1 MTLLGRAI
9 PYWSSITTERK
20 RKNMRCLVKLLATW
34 LFLSQSQRQLSSVNL
49 NFMVPLRVINL
60 TAEFDATWPVDGF
73 AKKMTFPG
81 SNLNMLGE

>member
-1 MTLLGRAI
+1 LVQYYYRKKAEKHAMFGEAFSYLAL
-9 PYWSSITTERK
+9 SIAEPK
-20 RKNMRCLVKLLATW
+20 AT
-34 LFLSQSQRQLSSVNL
+34 
-49 NFMVPLRVINL
+49 RVINL

>member
-1 MTLLGRAI
+1 MFGEAFSYLAL
-9 PYWSSITTERK
+9 SIAEPK
-20 RKNMRCLVKLLATW
+20 AT
-34 LFLSQSQRQLSSVNL
+34 
-49 NFMVPLRVINL
+49 RVINL

>member
-1 MTLLGRAI
+1 
-9 PYWSSITTERK
+9 
-20 RKNMRCLVKLLATW
+20 
-34 LFLSQSQRQLSSVNL
+34 VNL